1 MSTKGTSIAVSLA
14 LGIIGIFL
22 ALAVGETSNSDS
34 AAVVAVLAFFAL
46 LTWWLTRKLC
56 QPWWLIGLVM
66 CAPLALIFGINV
78 YSDYIAVT
86 RLDQPTEIHGIPC
99 MEVVKYQK
107 NGIIAY
113 CTLSRD
119 YSYSNQ
125 VLPSG
130 SRLSFNGDEKPQSCT
145 LSKDTPI
152 TGQILP
158 AGSVVSFN
166 RNGSVTDC
174 LLSRDTLIQGHLVRG
189 WGTNFET
196 GFYPD
201 GRLRLG
207 WLAQEEEIQGVP
219 CAPFRFWTN
228 AGVSFHDNGKLTS
241 CRLAKDVTIQ
251 GKTFAKGYHLSFD
264 RDGNVDVAHSDNSGR
279 WVPR

>member
-1 MSTKGTSIAVSLA
+1 MSTKGTSIAVSLV
-14 LGIIGIFL
+14 LGFIGIL
-22 ALAVGETSNSDS
+22 LEVAVGEALNSGW
-34 AAVVAVLAFFAL
+34 AALVAALVFFAL
-46 LTWWLTRKLC
+46 LTWWLTRKLS
-56 QPWWLIGLVM
+56 QRWWLIGLVM
-66 CAPLALIFGINV
+66 CAPSMLILCASV
-78 YSDYIAVT
+78 YSDFIAVT

-99 MEVVKYQK
+99 MGVIKYQK

-119 YSYSNQ
+119 YPHSNQ

-130 SRLSFNGDEKPQSCT
+130 SQLTFDEQEKLRSCT
-145 LSKDTPI
+145 LSKDTTI
-152 TGQILP
+152 AGQILP
-158 AGSVVSFN
+158 AKTVAYFN
-166 RNGSVTDC
+166 PEGSVTNC
-174 LLSRDTLIQGHLVRG
+174 FLSRDTLIQGHLVRG

-207 WLAQEEEIQGVP
+207 WLAQEEEIQDVP

-228 AGVSFHDNGKLTS
+228 AGVSFHDNGKLKS
-241 CRLAKDVTIQ
+241 CRLAKDATIQ
-251 GKTFAKGYHLSFD
+251 GKTIAIGYNLSFD
-264 RDGNVDVAHSDNSGR
+264 ANGNVDVANSNSSGR